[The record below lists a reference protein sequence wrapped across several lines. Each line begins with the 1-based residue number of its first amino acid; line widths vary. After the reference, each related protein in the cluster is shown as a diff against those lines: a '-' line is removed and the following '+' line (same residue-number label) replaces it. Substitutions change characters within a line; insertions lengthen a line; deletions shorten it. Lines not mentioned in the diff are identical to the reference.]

1 MEPTGPTLVIKEQK
15 NKHKQKNTKITK
27 NTNINKAI
35 VSEVNRP
42 EQNLNIVTTNAA
54 DLRMKTRSLKHIINH
69 FKASI
74 FSVQETHYRKK
85 GKYCQDNFQIF
96 EAIRKK
102 EGGGSMLGVHVSLK
116 PVLISE
122 YSDTFELLVVE
133 VKVETKCIRIL
144 TGYGPQE
151 NWEIDVKMKF
161 FTALEEEL
169 LKAALK
175 GKSIILMGDLNS
187 KLGPEFIKNDPK
199 EMTDNGKILGG
210 IIDRNALTVVNGI
223 GEKCKGLITRER
235 ITINS
240 VEKVS
245 LIL

>member
-1 MEPTGPTLVIKEQK
+1 MTP
-15 NKHKQKNTKITK
+15 
-27 NTNINKAI
+27 
-35 VSEVNRP
+35 
-42 EQNLNIVTTNAA
+42 NAA

-74 FSVQETHYRKK
+74 FSVQETHYKKK

-96 EAIRKK
+96 EAIHKK

-122 YSDTFELLVVE
+122 YIDTFELLVVE
-133 VKVETKCIRIL
+133 VKVETKCKRIL

-151 NWEIDVKMKF
+151 NWEIDVKMKL

-169 LKAALK
+169 LNAALK
-175 GKSIILMGDLNS
+175 GDLNS
-187 KLGPEFIKNDPK
+187 KLGPEFIKDDTKP
-199 EMTDNGKILGG
+199 MTDNGQILGG

-223 GEKCKGLITRER
+223 RKKNVKG
-235 ITINS
+235 
-240 VEKVS
+240 
-245 LIL
+245 